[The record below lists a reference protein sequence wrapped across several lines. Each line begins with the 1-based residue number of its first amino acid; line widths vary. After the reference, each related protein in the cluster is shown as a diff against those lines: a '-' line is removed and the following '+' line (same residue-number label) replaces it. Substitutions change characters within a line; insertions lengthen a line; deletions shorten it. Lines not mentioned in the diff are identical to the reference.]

1 MPKLTLIKTP
11 LEAELAWAE
20 YAIRLD
26 ILDRYAA
33 ALTESEATAVR
44 WEAVAYDRANPGASS
59 LVSELDVY
67 DYQPAAA

>member
-1 MPKLTLIKTP
+1 MSTFTLIKMP
-11 LEAELAWAE
+11 LESELAWAE

-26 ILDRYAA
+26 ILGRYAA

-59 LVSELDVY
+59 LVAELDAY
-67 DYQPAAA
+67 DHQPYAA